1 MSVWATTGDHCQLPP
16 SVQSREAE
24 RRGLT
29 LSLYLR
35 LVGQVSQS
43 APLRKHAN
51 TRGYAEARPI
61 VLTAGEFLA
70 GRSVLLTQCRH
81 PSMLKIIFGTL
92 GIDSCHPREVNRSLL
107 RGMAGRAAALP
118 GHPVPLAPAAGRLCR
133 RGHLRRPTAQRAAG
147 SRGEAEGE
155 DRVGFRLG
163 RIAFECCAGPSAV
176 A

>member
-70 GRSVLLTQCRH
+70 GRSDPAHAVPTSIHAQNH
-81 PSMLKIIFGTL
+81 FW
-92 GIDSCHPREVNRSLL
+92 HPR
-107 RGMAGRAAALP
+107 
-118 GHPVPLAPAAGRLCR
+118 HQIPVIHAK
-133 RGHLRRPTAQRAAG
+133 
-147 SRGEAEGE
+147 
-155 DRVGFRLG
+155 
-163 RIAFECCAGPSAV
+163 
-176 A
+176 